1 MFLPEKGYKRL
12 LIILIY
18 AFVLVLGAYLFFKYL
33 FSCILPFAVAF
44 LIAGSTRKC
53 VLYLCSKLK
62 LSRFFSVLV
71 TTLGILSI
79 LMLLIY
85 LFFHSVFSE
94 LSGLTAYLTQNN
106 ISNTF
111 NDFSASIYSV
121 LSKYL
126 PFLSEN
132 LETSYFEVSQ
142 SISKVVAGVAN
153 SLLPVIA
160 NTVLAIIKTF
170 PKILLF
176 TGVTLLSLFYFG
188 CDYEKI
194 TGFIS
199 AQLSEK
205 QRKLVLELKNQFFV
219 TIFSTVRA
227 YIILILITFC
237 ELLTGF
243 VIIGIPYATILALL
257 ISIIDILPILG
268 TGTVLLPWS
277 VIMFLN
283 KNSVTGLSILALY
296 VIITVIR
303 QIAEPKILGES
314 LGLHPLITLMSMYFG
329 VKLVGISGLFTF
341 PLIVIILKN
350 LNDKKCIRLYNS
362 PELTDAE
369 KDRLTKKKFRSFKQS
384 GFKE

>member
-12 LIILIY
+12 LIIFIY
-18 AFVLVLGAYLFFKYL
+18 AFLLILGAYLFFKYL
-33 FSCILPFAVAF
+33 FACILPFAVAF

-53 VLYLCSKLK
+53 VLYLNSKLK
-62 LSRFFSVLV
+62 LSRFFSVLI
-71 TTLGILSI
+71 TTLGILAI
-79 LMLLIY
+79 LLLIIY
-85 LFFHSVFSE
+85 LFFQSVFSE
-94 LSGLTAYLTQNN
+94 LSGLTVYLTQNS

-111 NDFSASIYSV
+111 NEISTSLYGV

-126 PFLSEN
+126 PFLFEN
-132 LETSYFEVSQ
+132 LKTSFFEVSD
-142 SISKVVAGVAN
+142 SISQLIAGITN
-153 SLLPVIA
+153 GLLPVVA

-188 CDYEKI
+188 YDYEKI

-199 AQLSEK
+199 AQLTEK
-205 QRKLVLELKNQFFV
+205 QRKIVLELKNQFFL

-227 YIILILITFC
+227 YMILILITFC

-243 VIIGIPYATILALL
+243 LIIGIPYATILALL
-257 ISIIDILPILG
+257 ISIIDILPVLG
-268 TGTVLLPWS
+268 TGTVLIPWS

-296 VIITVIR
+296 VIITIVR
-303 QIAEPKILGES
+303 QIAEPKILGGS
-314 LGLHPLITLMSMYFG
+314 LGLHPLITLISMYFG

-350 LNDKKCIRLYNS
+350 LNDKQCIHLYNS
-362 PELTDAE
+362 PVLTEAE
-369 KDRLTKKKFRSFKQS
+369 KGKLTKSKFKSFKQS
-384 GFKE
+384 DFKE